1 MLFTVWAGKLTE
13 GFVYALG
20 GLADDVP
27 LFAVRGNRPLS
38 TPWYTE
44 LWFASSGVDGQ
55 LTFYGLSTAAKRPT
69 GARVC
74 PRQPG
79 NRAARWKPLR
89 ALRSP
94 ESPAGT
100 AGRGGAGEKP
110 PTQHRTT
117 ENAPSKRGRPR
128 AQPKPRP
135 PEGEKAAQP
144 PWGPGQGA
152 AGPEARGAPQ
162 GGARDEAHRGEAT
175 RPPRADAKR
184 KARARSAARASAA
197 RPRKARAR
205 ASAADAAS
213 AAGARQRAPRPSER
227 AGDEAHGPG
236 ETAGA
241 MRRIEPAKR
250 RRARPPERTSRA
262 SHSAARRQ
270 DAKRGKSPGNGAA
283 EAGAGAQNHFVERG
297 QSARAGTTGVGGGKI
312 APGTRPG
319 AIAPTEWEPLGSW
332 ACVVQSCAAVS
343 ARLVRAA
350 ISAAQPPLYAAGKS
364 SVMRRDSVT

>member
-1 MLFTVWAGKLTE
+1 M
-13 GFVYALG
+13 
-20 GLADDVP
+20 
-27 LFAVRGNRPLS
+27 
-38 TPWYTE
+38 
-44 LWFASSGVDGQ
+44 
-55 LTFYGLSTAAKRPT
+55 TFYGLSTAAKRPT

-205 ASAADAAS
+205 ANAADAAS
-213 AAGARQRAPRPSER
+213 GAGARQRAPSPSKR

-262 SHSAARRQ
+262 SHGAARRQ
-270 DAKRGKSPGNGAA
+270 GAKRGKSPGNGAA
-283 EAGAGAQNHFVERG
+283 EAGAGAQNHPR
-297 QSARAGTTGVGGGKI
+297 SAGNLPAREQ
-312 APGTRPG
+312 PGWVG
-319 AIAPTEWEPLGSW
+319 AILPPGPDPEPSRQRSGSRRSHGLAW
-332 ACVVQSCAAVS
+332 CASSAAVS

-364 SVMRRDSVT
+364 SVMRRGSVT